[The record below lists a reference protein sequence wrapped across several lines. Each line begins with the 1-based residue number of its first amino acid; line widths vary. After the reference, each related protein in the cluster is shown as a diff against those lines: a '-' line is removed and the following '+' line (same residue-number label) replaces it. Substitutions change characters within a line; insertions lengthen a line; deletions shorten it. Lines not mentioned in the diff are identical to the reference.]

1 MQEVSSTLPKTFSL
15 LRNIF
20 DAWAP
25 SPGDSQQVRTP
36 LDAPGSFLSW
46 ETWENTFTPSPTVE
60 VGPKMHHSA
69 LRHLINTVP
78 CFTRVFPFI
87 QTHMCVC
94 RSLPW
99 FLFCCS
105 NWGRKK
111 IQAWL
116 MLCWTACQASGLT
129 RYPAPLFS
137 TFLLYRTVNTN
148 HCMSPLCCVDLHH
161 FKSSSLEI
169 VLIKAE
175 FIFWI

>member
-1 MQEVSSTLPKTFSL
+1 MSKHRHAENSTTFLFLVGFMCKGKQLAIKMIYARSVINPSQNILPLEEYLWCLSAISWWLPTGEDTFGRSWFIPQ
-15 LRNIF
+15 LRNLRKHL
-20 DAWAP
+20 A
-25 SPGDSQQVRTP
+25 
-36 LDAPGSFLSW
+36 
-46 ETWENTFTPSPTVE
+46 PSPTVE

-78 CFTRVFPFI
+78 CFTWVFPFI

-116 MLCWTACQASGLT
+116 MLCWTACQTSGLT

-137 TFLLYRTVNTN
+137 TFLLYYE
-148 HCMSPLCCVDLHH
+148 DLTGQ
-161 FKSSSLEI
+161 
-169 VLIKAE
+169 
-175 FIFWI
+175 